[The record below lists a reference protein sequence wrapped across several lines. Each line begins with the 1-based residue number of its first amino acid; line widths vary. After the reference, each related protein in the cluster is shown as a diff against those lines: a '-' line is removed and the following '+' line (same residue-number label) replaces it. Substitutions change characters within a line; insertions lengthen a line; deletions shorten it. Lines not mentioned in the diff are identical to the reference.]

1 MPDRRADPT
10 SNDPLNPAQFPAD
23 TRDMSRLGWWRA
35 YLGLGALLAA
45 AYFLVPPAVAK
56 LVVWP
61 LIGVSGAAV
70 VVAGARH
77 YRPVRPLAWY
87 LIAAGLLAFVT
98 GDTLYNVRERILHAT
113 PTFPSPIDGLYLAVF
128 PLVVAGLFLLIRT
141 RTPGRDTA
149 SLLDA
154 TVIATGAAMLS
165 WIFLIVPYVRT
176 PDLTMPERIGSI
188 AYPVADL
195 LLLAMAV
202 RLAVG
207 PGGRPLAWWLIA
219 SGIGSLLAAD
229 VAFGLRQ
236 IAGTW
241 EVGGPVDLLW
251 IMFYVGVGAAALHP
265 SMVALSAPATPGTRL
280 PPWRLALLAGAAL
293 MAPAALVIQTVRD
306 QPIDVVVI
314 AGGSAVLFLLTL
326 ARIGGLATELTLQGE
341 RKRVMQRVLRATEEE
356 RTRLA
361 ADLHDGPVQK
371 LTALRY
377 GLARVSARVQRNDP
391 GGATSLIDQLEEEL
405 ADEIGGLRRFMAE
418 LRPPLLDQRGLHEAI
433 RTQARTFEATNGV
446 ACTVEA
452 DLDGRLA
459 PELETVLY
467 RVVQESLTNAAKHA
481 RASQVT
487 VGLAASDGLVRLR
500 VRDDG
505 AGFDPVAAG
514 RLVQDGH
521 FGLAGMRERVE
532 MVGGSLR
539 IVSSPGRGT
548 TIAVDLDRHLAPTP

>member
-1 MPDRRADPT
+1 MT
-10 SNDPLNPAQFPAD
+10 
-23 TRDMSRLGWWRA
+23 RLGWRA
-35 YLGLGALLAA
+35 YLCLGAVLAV
-45 AYFLVPPAVAK
+45 AYFLVPPAAAK

-61 LIGVSGAAV
+61 AIGASGAVAV
-70 VVAGARH
+70 LAGARR
-77 YRPVRPLAWY
+77 YRPARTLAWY

-113 PTFPSPIDGLYLAVF
+113 PTFPSPIDGLYLAVY
-128 PLVVAGLFLLIRT
+128 PLVGCGLFLLIRS
-141 RTPGRDTA
+141 RTPARDTA

-165 WIFLIVPYVRT
+165 WVFLIVPYVRT
-176 PDLTMPERIGSI
+176 PDLSLAERVGSI

-207 PGGRPLAWWLIA
+207 PGGRPPVWWLIA
-219 SGIGSLLAAD
+219 SSIGSLLAAD
-229 VAFGLRQ
+229 TIFGLRQ

-241 EVGGPVDLLW
+241 EVGGPVDVLW
-251 IMFYVGVGAAALHP
+251 IVFYVCLGAAALHP
-265 SMVALSAPATPGTRL
+265 SMARLSEPARLSTRL
-280 PPWRLALLAGAAL
+280 PPWRLAVLAGAAL
-293 MAPAALVIQTVRD
+293 MAPAALVIQTARH
-306 QPIDVVVI
+306 QPIDVAVI

-326 ARIGGLATELTLQGE
+326 ARLGGLATELTLQGE

-377 GLARVSARVQRNDP
+377 GLARVSARVGRGDA
-391 GGATSLIDQLEEEL
+391 GGATSLIDQLEVEL

-418 LRPPLLDQRGLHEAI
+418 LRPPLLDQRGLPEAI
-433 RTQARTFEATNGV
+433 RTQAQTFEASNGV

-452 DLDGRLA
+452 DLDGQLA

-487 VGLAASDGLVRLR
+487 VGLAASNDVVRLR

-505 AGFDPVAAG
+505 AGFDPLAVR

-539 IVSSPGRGT
+539 IDSSPGRGT